1 VPACP
6 LILEVEADKREL
18 DSVVAA
24 VRPDDPIA
32 VKVVLVGLGV
42 AGGRELTRSLDEEAA
57 APGNA

>member
-1 VPACP
+1 